1 MQLTEQS
8 RQAWVQFLNNQD
20 NYGHARRVLHGTDI
34 DAHVQACWD
43 SSRSTA
49 KGIKA
54 DLPDI
59 KVRRILEIGSSAG
72 LNCYALQQEFPDAE
86 IIGIEPEHQAV
97 NAANAMHSKDQARQ
111 PQFEQGFGEN
121 LPLPDGTVDLIVC
134 HTVIEHVNDVEAV
147 VREMARV
154 LSLTGAIHLEAPN
167 YRFPYEPHLGVFTI
181 PLFGKKFVKF
191 TALLQGQWS
200 QLNFINH
207 LKFVTPGSLQR
218 LFKKYGFCWDNRA
231 IDKLRAAAS
240 GKAVIKK
247 YRLIAKVLGVL
258 QRIGVAPL
266 IIAIIG
272 TLGLYPSV
280 LYTLRKQTH
289 A

>member
-8 RQAWVQFLNNQD
+8 QQAWAQFLDNQD
-20 NYGHARRVLHGTDI
+20 NHGHARRVLHGADI
-34 DAHVQACWD
+34 DAHVQACWH
-43 SSRSTA
+43 SSRTTT
-49 KGIKA
+49 KRIKA
-54 DLPDI
+54 DLPDL
-59 KVRRILEIGSSAG
+59 KPRRILEIGSSAG
-72 LNCYALQQEFPDAE
+72 LNCYSLQQEYPCAE
-86 IIGIEPEHQAV
+86 VIGIEPEHQAV
-97 NAANAMHSKDQARQ
+97 NAANAMRSKDQTRQ
-111 PQFEQGFGEN
+111 PRFEQGFGEN
-121 LPLPDGTVDLIVC
+121 LPLPDGTIDLIVC

-167 YRFPYEPHLGVFTI
+167 YRFPYEPHLGVFTV
-181 PLFGKKFVKF
+181 PLLGKTFVKF

-200 QLNFINH
+200 QRNFVNH

-218 LFKKYGFCWDNRA
+218 LFKKYGLHWHNRA
-231 IDKLRAAAS
+231 IDKLRDAAS
-240 GKAVIKK
+240 GTADIKK
-247 YRLIAKVLGVL
+247 YRLIGKVLGAF

-266 IIAIIG
+266 IIATIG
-272 TLGLYPSV
+272 TLGLYPSI